1 MARIRVYKGKYRTT
15 YTATVRIKGYD
26 SVSATFDTK
35 TEAKNWA
42 AQIEAEM
49 RSGRYNNMKSAKKIT
64 LDEALSRYFNSIT
77 SMKAPNTLMRDE
89 KSIKA
94 IRKHLDCSLSLADI
108 TTEKIAHYRDRRL
121 KDVSP
126 STVMKELAL
135 LSHLFKPHS
144 AWSQRPERPSARMRK
159 KGPRPQTVWPRWRTK

>member
-42 AQIEAEM
+42 AQIEADM
-49 RSGRYNNMKSAKKIT
+49 RSGRYNNMKSAKKNT
-64 LDEALSRYFNSIT
+64 LDEALTRYFNSIS
-77 SMKAPNTLMRDE
+77 SMKAPNTLVRDE

-94 IRKHLDCSLSLADI
+94 IKKHLNCSL
-108 TTEKIAHYRDRRL
+108 
-121 KDVSP
+121 
-126 STVMKELAL
+126 
-135 LSHLFKPHS
+135 
-144 AWSQRPERPSARMRK
+144 
-159 KGPRPQTVWPRWRTK
+159 